1 MQNITDEALARYG
14 PDSQALATSALWG
27 RQAAE
32 LQYNQIQ
39 QLHFPKIVLQDLLPD
54 GFAMGVV
61 SRARDLGCLVG
72 VVGDLKYVSS
82 IAEGRAS
89 GEDWIIYETF
99 SRGSVLHGAGWRP
112 TIPALLDIEVKEVYA
127 QAQEEKLRCSLLQ
140 AI

>member
-1 MQNITDEALARYG
+1 M
-14 PDSQALATSALWG
+14 
-27 RQAAE
+27 
-32 LQYNQIQ
+32 
-39 QLHFPKIVLQDLLPD
+39 PD

-89 GEDWIIYETF
+89 GEDIIVFEAQF

-112 TIPALLDIEVKEVYA
+112 TIPALLDIEVKEVKA
-127 QAQEEKLRCSLLQ
+127 QAQEEKLRCNQ
-140 AI
+140 